1 VSEVKGTWRQ
11 AMVVPG
17 TASLNAGGNAFLNAV
32 SCASA
37 GNCGAGGG
45 YFDGSGHQQ
54 AFVVSQVG
62 GIWHMAIE
70 VPGTAAL
77 NAGANAS
84 LVAMSCA
91 SAGNCSGGGTYSG
104 NTAHRQAF
112 VVSEVSGSWHAALEV
127 PGTAILNKG
136 GVASTDS
143 VSCTSAGE

>member
-1 VSEVKGTWRQ
+1 
-11 AMVVPG
+11 
-17 TASLNAGGNAFLNAV
+17 
-32 SCASA
+32 
-37 GNCGAGGG
+37 
-45 YFDGSGHQQ
+45 
-54 AFVVSQVG
+54 
-62 GIWHMAIE
+62 

-91 SAGNCSGGGTYSG
+91 SAGNCSGGGTYTG

-143 VSCTSAGE
+143 VSCTSAGECSATGHYTDGAGHRQVFVVTES